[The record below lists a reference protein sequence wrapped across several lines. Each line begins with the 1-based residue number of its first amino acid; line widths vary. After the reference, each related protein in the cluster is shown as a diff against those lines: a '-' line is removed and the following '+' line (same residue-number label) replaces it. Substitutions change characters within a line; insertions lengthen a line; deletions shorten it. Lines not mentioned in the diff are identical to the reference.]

1 MILFLF
7 LFLLL
12 GFCIAPLSAQSPST
26 SDAPGALLSSL
37 VGKSHQKLPLAPSM
51 EALELMGVQFVD
63 ALIKKGQMEMAKGA
77 FKTQLEVLEKVHPD
91 QFDKYKKLKVD
102 DLAADAVMQQAEM
115 AKLQPKSGNA
125 FIDMLNGNGIPIGSS
140 IRGLEDAIRTQRDME
155 NTDPS
160 EQIAKAVMDKF
171 QTQIL
176 PGLVANMIAGKN
188 PFKMPQQMRKAQ
200 AAPSSVFQQALAQ
213 RAMLGKNAP
222 VAGGRGEEQRMMMN
236 RVDQRMQQRELQEED
251 EDDDDLEDED
261 VPRRRSSDGEPQS
274 EAEHQRRDLARR
286 LKSSPRLKELLQ
298 NAEVQSLLSYQRMR
312 DSPLSKRRP
321 LAMNDEDESAFRA
334 MEARAKLDQKS
345 QLVLGLHGFGESDD
359 DEDEEDENLIDPSE
373 NSFRRAPLRLSSGF
387 VEKLKSNDELKSAL
401 DRIKYRVDDV
411 EKYLA
416 PKPMEFNPKPQPG
429 YFAPRK
435 IPTRPRKMLPLLIG
449 SDPKVQ
455 EEIRRHPSTEW
466 KIAKESR
473 VLTNLKNNPSLAA
486 LFMDDKLE
494 NTLKGRQM
502 LTDEQKG
509 RTRVKT
515 IRALPRLFGAPTAKA
530 EMIDAKVFQ
539 DIEERP
545 IPPLF
550 FEPKGRH
557 TRLRWT
563 GANEKEIPGLGSRF
577 ILPSLDPTM
586 PALNTAFS
594 TQGRARDEW
603 DTMFKIPNNWNPGDE
618 VGFKM
623 NSKTKRFVGGN
634 GAFDMPALGL

>member
-1 MILFLF
+1 MLIFLLIFLF
-7 LFLLL
+7 LNLAS
-12 GFCIAPLSAQSPST
+12 ISADPPPN
-26 SDAPGALLSSL
+26 SDVPGALLSSL
-37 VGKSHQKLPLAPSM
+37 ATKNHPKLPLAPSM

-91 QFDKYKKLKVD
+91 QFEKYKKLKVE

-115 AKLQPKSGNA
+115 SKLQPKTGNA

-160 EQIAKAVMDKF
+160 EQIAKAVLDKF

-176 PGLVANMIAGKN
+176 PGLVANMIAGRN

-200 AAPSSVFQQALAQ
+200 AAPSAVLQQAIAQ
-213 RAMLGKNAP
+213 REMLGRNAP
-222 VAGGRGEEQRMMMN
+222 EMRNNQQMMMMN
-236 RVDQRMQQRELQEED
+236 RVDQRMQQREQQVEED
-251 EDDDDLEDED
+251 NDDDDVED
-261 VPRRRSSDGEPQS
+261 VPRRSSPDGEPQT
-274 EAEHQRRDLARR
+274 EAEHERRDLMRR
-286 LKSSPRLKELLQ
+286 LRNSPRLKGLLQ
-298 NAEVQSLLSYQRMR
+298 NAEVQSLLSYRRMR

-321 LAMNDEDESAFRA
+321 LAMNDDDENTFRA

-345 QLVLGLHGFGESDD
+345 QLVLGFHGFDGMGDEDD
-359 DEDEEDENLIDPSE
+359 DDEEDENSIDPSA

-387 VEKLKSNDELKSAL
+387 VEKLKSNDELRSAL

-411 EKYLA
+411 EKYLQ
-416 PKPMEFNPKPQPG
+416 PKPMDFNPKPQPG
-429 YFAPRK
+429 YFVPRK

-449 SDPKVQ
+449 SDPATQ
-455 EEIRRHPSTEW
+455 EEVRRHPSKEW

-486 LFMDDKLE
+486 LFMDEKLE
-494 NTLKGRQM
+494 NTLRGRQL

-530 EMIDAKVFQ
+530 EMIDAKVTQ

-545 IPPLF
+545 VPPLF
-550 FEPKGRH
+550 FEPKGKH

-563 GANEKEIPGLGSRF
+563 GANEKEIPGLGEF
-577 ILPSLDPTM
+577 LLE
-586 PALNTAFS
+586 N
-594 TQGRARDEW
+594 
-603 DTMFKIPNNWNPGDE
+603 
-618 VGFKM
+618 
-623 NSKTKRFVGGN
+623 
-634 GAFDMPALGL
+634 

>member
-1 MILFLF
+1 MIIF

-12 GFCIAPLSAQSPST
+12 NFSAISADPPS
-26 SDAPGALLSSL
+26 SDVPGALLSSL
-37 VGKSHQKLPLAPSM
+37 ASKNHKKLPLAPSM

-91 QFDKYKKLKVD
+91 QFEKYKKLKVE

-115 AKLQPKSGNA
+115 SKLQPKTGNA

-160 EQIAKAVMDKF
+160 EQIAKAVLDKF

-176 PGLVANMIAGKN
+176 PGLVANMIAGRN

-200 AAPSSVFQQALAQ
+200 AAPSAVLQQAMAQ
-213 RAMLGKNAP
+213 REMLGKSAP
-222 VAGGRGEEQRMMMN
+222 GIGNEQQMMMMN
-236 RVDQRMQQRELQEED
+236 RVDQRMQQREQEE
-251 EDDDDLEDED
+251 EGDDDDVEEDT
-261 VPRRRSSDGEPQS
+261 VPRRRSSNGEPQS

-286 LKSSPRLKELLQ
+286 LRNSPRLKGLLQ
-298 NAEVQSLLSYQRMR
+298 NAEVQSLLSYRRMR

-321 LAMNDEDESAFRA
+321 LAMNDDDENTFRA
-334 MEARAKLDQKS
+334 MEAKAKLDQKS
-345 QLVLGLHGFGESDD
+345 QLVLGFHGFGGLDDD
-359 DEDEEDENLIDPSE
+359 DEDDEEDENSIDPSA

-387 VEKLKSNDELKSAL
+387 VEKLKSNDELRNAL
-401 DRIKYRVDDV
+401 DKIKYRVNDV
-411 EKYLA
+411 EKYLE

-429 YFAPRK
+429 YFVPRK

-449 SDPKVQ
+449 SDPKTQ
-455 EEIRRHPSTEW
+455 EEVRRHPSSEW
-466 KIAKESR
+466 KMAKESR

-486 LFMDDKLE
+486 LFMDEKLE
-494 NTLKGRQM
+494 NTLRGRQL

-530 EMIDAKVFQ
+530 EMIDAKVTQ

-545 IPPLF
+545 VPPLF
-550 FEPKGRH
+550 FEPKGKH

-563 GANEKEIPGLGSRF
+563 GANEREIPGLGSRF

>member
-1 MILFLF
+1 M
-7 LFLLL
+7 
-12 GFCIAPLSAQSPST
+12 T
-26 SDAPGALLSSL
+26 L
-37 VGKSHQKLPLAPSM
+37 VG
-51 EALELMGVQFVD
+51 GY
-63 ALIKKGQMEMAKGA
+63 
-77 FKTQLEVLEKVHPD
+77 KTEKD
-91 QFDKYKKLKVD
+91 R
-102 DLAADAVMQQAEM
+102 
-115 AKLQPKSGNA
+115 S
-125 FIDMLNGNGIPIGSS
+125 
-140 IRGLEDAIRTQRDME
+140 
-155 NTDPS
+155 
-160 EQIAKAVMDKF
+160 IAKAVLDKF

-176 PGLVANMIAGKN
+176 PGLVANMIAGRN

-200 AAPSSVFQQALAQ
+200 AAPSAVLEQAIAQ
-213 RAMLGKNAP
+213 RAMLGQNAP
-222 VAGGRGEEQRMMMN
+222 RSEMMN
-236 RVDQRMQQRELQEED
+236 RVDQRMQQREQEEEEE
-251 EDDDDLEDED
+251 EDDVEEDT
-261 VPRRRSSDGEPQS
+261 VGRRRNSNGEPQT

-286 LKSSPRLKELLQ
+286 LRNSPRLKSLLQ

-321 LAMNDEDESAFRA
+321 LAMNDDDENTFRA

-345 QLVLGLHGFGESDD
+345 QLVLGFHGFGGLD
-359 DEDEEDENLIDPSE
+359 DEDSEEDENSIDPSA

-387 VEKLKSNDELKSAL
+387 VEKLKSNDELKNAL
-401 DRIKYRVDDV
+401 ERIKYRVDDV
-411 EKYLA
+411 EKYLE
-416 PKPMEFNPKPQPG
+416 PKPMDFNPKPQPG
-429 YFAPRK
+429 YFVPRK

-449 SDPKVQ
+449 SDPKTQ
-455 EEIRRHPSTEW
+455 EEVRRNPSIEW
-466 KIAKESR
+466 KVEKESR
-473 VLTNLKNNPSLAA
+473 VMKNLKNNPSLAA
-486 LFMDDKLE
+486 LFMDEKLE
-494 NTLKGRQM
+494 NTLKGRQL

-545 IPPLF
+545 VPPLF
-550 FEPKGRH
+550 WEPKGRH

>member
-1 MILFLF
+1 MLIFLLIFLF
-7 LFLLL
+7 LNFYP
-12 GFCIAPLSAQSPST
+12 ISAGPPPN
-26 SDAPGALLSSL
+26 SDVPGALLSSL
-37 VGKSHQKLPLAPSM
+37 ATKNHPKLPLAPSM

-91 QFDKYKKLKVD
+91 QFEKYKKLKVE

-115 AKLQPKSGNA
+115 SKLQPKTGNA

-160 EQIAKAVMDKF
+160 EQIAKAVLDKF

-176 PGLVANMIAGKN
+176 PGLVANMIAGRN

-200 AAPSSVFQQALAQ
+200 AAPSAVLQQAIAQ
-213 RAMLGKNAP
+213 REMLGRNAP
-222 VAGGRGEEQRMMMN
+222 EMRNNQKMMMMN
-236 RVDQRMQQRELQEED
+236 RVDQRMQQREQQVE
-251 EDDDDLEDED
+251 EDDDDDDVED
-261 VPRRRSSDGEPQS
+261 VPRRISSNGEPQT
-274 EAEHQRRDLARR
+274 EAEHERRDLMRR
-286 LKSSPRLKELLQ
+286 LRNSPRLKGLLQ
-298 NAEVQSLLSYQRMR
+298 NAEVQSLLSYRRMR

-321 LAMNDEDESAFRA
+321 LAMNDEDENIFRA

-345 QLVLGLHGFGESDD
+345 QLVLGFHGFDGMGDEDD
-359 DEDEEDENLIDPSE
+359 DDEEDENSIDPSA

-387 VEKLKSNDELKSAL
+387 VEKLKSNDELRSAL
-401 DRIKYRVDDV
+401 NRIKYRVDDV
-411 EKYLA
+411 EKYLQ
-416 PKPMEFNPKPQPG
+416 PKPMDFNPKPQPG
-429 YFAPRK
+429 YFVPRK

-449 SDPKVQ
+449 SDPATQ
-455 EEIRRHPSTEW
+455 EEVRRHTSKEW

-486 LFMDDKLE
+486 LFMDEKLE
-494 NTLKGRQM
+494 NTLRGRQL

-530 EMIDAKVFQ
+530 EMIDAKVTQ

-545 IPPLF
+545 VPPLF
-550 FEPKGRH
+550 FEPKGKH

-603 DTMFKIPNNWNPGDE
+603 DTMFKIPNQWNPGDE

-623 NSKTKRFVGGN
+623 NSKTKRFIGGN

>member
-1 MILFLF
+1 MIKFS
-7 LFLLL
+7 
-12 GFCIAPLSAQSPST
+12 APANAQTPAAEAMPPTLLSALSGSKST
-26 SDAPGALLSSL
+26 
-37 VGKSHQKLPLAPSM
+37 QKLPLAPSV

-91 QFDKYKKLKVD
+91 QYDKYRKLKVD

-115 AKLQPKSGNA
+115 AKLQPKTGNA

-160 EQIAKAVMDKF
+160 EQIAKAVLDKF

-176 PGLVANMIAGKN
+176 PGLVANMIAGRN
-188 PFKMPQQMRKAQ
+188 PFKMPQKLRGNQ
-200 AAPSSVFQQALAQ
+200 APPSSVLQMAMAQKEQLAQ
-213 RAMLGKNAP
+213 IG
-222 VAGGRGEEQRMMMN
+222 QRVGSQQMIMN
-236 RVDQRMQQRELQEED
+236 GLDQRQGRREQEE
-251 EDDDDLEDED
+251 EGTEEEEGQE
-261 VPRRRSSDGEPQS
+261 VEEEEVEGRRRSGGGGEPQTES
-274 EAEHQRRDLARR
+274 EHHRRDLMRR
-286 LKSSPRLKELLQ
+286 LRNSPRLKGLLE
-298 NAEVQSLLSYQRMR
+298 NAEVQSILSYRRMR

-321 LAMNDEDESAFRA
+321 LAMNDDDEAQFKA
-334 MEARAKLDQKS
+334 MEAQSKLDQKS
-345 QLVLGLHGFGESDD
+345 QLVLGLHGFSGAE
-359 DEDEEDENLIDPSE
+359 DEDEEEEEEEEAENIDPSA

-387 VEKLKSNDELKSAL
+387 VEKLRSNDELRNAL

-411 EKYLA
+411 EKYLE
-416 PKPMEFNPKPQPG
+416 PKKIDFNPKPQPG
-429 YFAPRK
+429 YFVPRK

-449 SDPKVQ
+449 VDPKVQ
-455 EEIRRHPSTEW
+455 DEIRRHPSAEW
-466 KIAKESR
+466 KMASESR

-502 LTDEQKG
+502 LSNEQKG
-509 RTRVKT
+509 KTRVKT

-530 EMIDAKVFQ
+530 QMIDAKVFQ

-545 IPPLF
+545 VPPLF
-550 FEPKGRH
+550 WEPKGRH

-603 DTMFKIPNNWNPGDE
+603 DTMFKIPNNWNAGDE

>member
-1 MILFLF
+1 MILFLLIF
-7 LFLLL
+7 LFFNNLN
-12 GFCIAPLSAQSPST
+12 FASADP
-26 SDAPGALLSSL
+26 DIPGALLTSL
-37 VGKSHQKLPLAPSM
+37 ATKNHPPKLPLAPSM

-91 QFDKYKKLKVD
+91 QFDKYKKLKVE

-115 AKLQPKSGNA
+115 SKLQPKTGNA

-160 EQIAKAVMDKF
+160 EQIAKAVLDKF

-176 PGLVANMIAGKN
+176 PGLVANMIAGRN

-200 AAPSSVFQQALAQ
+200 AAPSSVLQQAMAQ
-213 RAMLGKNAP
+213 RAMLGRNAP
-222 VAGGRGEEQRMMMN
+222 GMMNN
-236 RVDQRMQQRELQEED
+236 RVDQRMQQREQEED
-251 EDDDDLEDED
+251 DEEDEEEED
-261 VPRRRSSDGEPQS
+261 TVPRRSGGVPQS

-286 LKSSPRLKELLQ
+286 LRNSPRLKGLLQ

-321 LAMNDEDESAFRA
+321 LAMNDDDENTFKA

-345 QLVLGLHGFGESDD
+345 QLVLGFHGFGDLD
-359 DEDEEDENLIDPSE
+359 DEDDDEEDENSIDPSA

-387 VEKLKSNDELKSAL
+387 VEKLKSNDELRNAL

-411 EKYLA
+411 EKYLE
-416 PKPMEFNPKPQPG
+416 PKPMDFNPKPQPG
-429 YFAPRK
+429 YFVPRK

-449 SDPKVQ
+449 SDPKTQ
-455 EEIRRHPSTEW
+455 ENIRRFPSPEW

-486 LFMDDKLE
+486 LFMDEKLE
-494 NTLKGRQM
+494 NTLRGRQL

-530 EMIDAKVFQ
+530 ELIDAKVTQ

-545 IPPLF
+545 VPPLF
-550 FEPKGRH
+550 WEPKGKH

-563 GANEKEIPGLGSRF
+563 GANEREIPGLGSRF